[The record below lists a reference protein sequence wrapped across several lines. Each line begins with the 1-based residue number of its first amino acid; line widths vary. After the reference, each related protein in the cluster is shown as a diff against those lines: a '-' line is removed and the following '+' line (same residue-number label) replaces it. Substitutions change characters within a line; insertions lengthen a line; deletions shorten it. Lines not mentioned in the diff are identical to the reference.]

1 MEIVRYRPEAH
12 AQLVPELTRLLH
24 AAYAP
29 LAAAGMN
36 YLASRQPEEKTR
48 ERLLEGE
55 SYLFFFENQLVGT
68 VTLTEGVKK
77 RTSADYYLRPGV
89 FLFNQFAIRPGFQGR
104 GWGHRAMDFLEE
116 RAREKGASVLALDT
130 AETAEALI
138 RMYEGRGFR
147 IVSSTQWPDV
157 AYRSVILAKQ
167 L

>member
-1 MEIVRYRPEAH
+1 MEIVRYRPESH
-12 AQLVPELTRLLH
+12 AALVPELTKLLH

-36 YLASRQPEEKTR
+36 YLASRQPVEKTG
-48 ERLLEGE
+48 ERLQEGE

-77 RTSADYYLRPGV
+77 RISAEYYQRPGLYV
-89 FLFNQFAIRPGFQGR
+89 FNQFAIRPGFQGR
-104 GWGHRAMDFLEE
+104 GWGHRAMDFLEG
-116 RAREKGASVLALDT
+116 RAKEKGASELALDT
-130 AETAEALI
+130 AETAAALI
-138 RMYEGRGFR
+138 RMYQGRGYR

-157 AYRSVILAKQ
+157 VYRSVIMAKE